1 MFIAYRLG
9 MAGEEGEG
17 VQFVSFLIL
26 IIEQEVK
33 QKFLFVC
40 CVGWS

>member
-1 MFIAYRLG
+1 MLAYRLG

-26 IIEQEVK
+26 IIAEQEVK
-33 QKFLFVC
+33 QTFLFVC
-40 CVGWS
+40 CVGW